1 MIINTNIS
9 ALSSAKHLQK
19 SQANLDKSL
28 ARLSSGSKITDASD
42 DAGGSAVSMKIDAQV
57 KRFNAVKANV
67 GNAISFTQAQDG
79 YLRDIGSALNRM
91 GELALLALDPT
102 KTDVDRTF
110 YNSEYG
116 RLAETVID
124 SASKGWNGI
133 KLFSPNPLVI
143 TSDAEGATFNIAG
156 IDLTDIMVDIGGN
169 IGSLSP
175 AGIALGNIKDAIAI
189 IASNRATV
197 GANQARLYS
206 VSEQISVTSENLV
219 ATSSRIQ
226 DVDVADEAAE
236 FAKFNILMQSGTS
249 MLAQANQLPRS
260 ALSLLQ

>member
-1 MIINTNIS
+1 MKKVHDWFLPEYDSHYEQWMITNNEKNYQRLQREY
-9 ALSSAKHLQK
+9 ALK
-19 SQANLDKSL
+19 
-28 ARLSSGSKITDASD
+28 
-42 DAGGSAVSMKIDAQV
+42 QV
-57 KRFNAVKANV
+57 KHF
-67 GNAISFTQAQDG
+67 
-79 YLRDIGSALNRM
+79 
-91 GELALLALDPT
+91 
-102 KTDVDRTF
+102 RT
-110 YNSEYG
+110 
-116 RLAETVID
+116 A
-124 SASKGWNGI
+124 
-133 KLFSPNPLVI
+133 
-143 TSDAEGATFNIAG
+143 
-156 IDLTDIMVDIGGN
+156 VDIGGN

-226 DVDVADEAAE
+226 DVDVADEAVD

-249 MLAQANQLPRS
+249 MLAQANQLSRN